1 MRQGVPNQTELSSSS
16 VQSKLRD
23 LKLTLQQENFDS
35 FFMQFLDLHRD
46 ILNSCESPGSAMQTQ
61 FGNSASTILDIFYRY
76 ALFKNIKQP
85 SGELKDTFDHCDFND
100 EDRLIFSET
109 KQFIEKTHQNAVMLI
124 ESYQTPPILLQ
135 RAESENSF
143 MSGSTT
149 DSSLTWQSLPRRSK
163 TPRLSDNNFLTNDL
177 YKISKSINPYDSL
190 YIPVEQCLQRL
201 CSIQSITDITRSAQ
215 GLSELMP
222 AHRFSEY
229 KDFIEEKLNE
239 VTTTEIYREIDNLF
253 HLIHYPLPL
262 TINLERQNTGEL
274 SVSPMTTDS
283 GSLSPR
289 SFTPISRRNS
299 YSPNSANSSS
309 PTLFIPNRQTNTDKD
324 EICSV
329 HGCTVS

>member
-1 MRQGVPNQTELSSSS
+1 MRQGVPNQTELSSAS

-23 LKLTLQQENFDS
+23 LNTLKQKNFDS
-35 FFMQFLDLHRD
+35 FFIQFLHLHRD
-46 ILNSCESPGSAMQTQ
+46 ILNSCESPSSAMQTQ
-61 FGNSASTILDIFYRY
+61 FGNSASTILNIFYRY

-100 EDRLIFSET
+100 VDRQIFSKT
-109 KQFIEKTHQNAVMLI
+109 KQFIEKTHQAAVKLI
-124 ESYQTPPILLQ
+124 ESYQARPILLQ

-143 MSGSTT
+143 MSGST
-149 DSSLTWQSLPRRSK
+149 DSSLTSRSLDRRFK
-163 TPRLSDNNFLTNDL
+163 TPRLSDNNSLTNDL
-177 YKISKSINPYDSL
+177 DVIINLINKDDSL
-190 YIPVEQCLQRL
+190 YIPVKQCLQSL

-222 AHRFSEY
+222 AHQFFEFRY
-229 KDFIEEKLNE
+229 FIEEKLNE
-239 VTTTEIYREIDNLF
+239 VKTTEIYREIDNLF
-253 HLIHYPLPL
+253 RLIHYPSPL
-262 TINLERQNTGEL
+262 TINLERQNTGDL

-283 GSLSPR
+283 DSSSR

-299 YSPNSANSSS
+299 SSPPNLANSSS